1 MNKQELFEFSKRWLA
16 AWTGNKPVELAQF
29 YSDDAV
35 YSDPAH
41 RDGLHGKKAIT
52 SYFTNL
58 LEVYHDWTW
67 EPVEVF
73 PTEGGMALK
82 WKCSIPVEG
91 EVIRETG
98 LDIVMLRGDRITRN
112 EVYFDRTKLV
122 AAVQVKKRRHGLIH

>member
-1 MNKQELFEFSKRWLA
+1 MNKQEMFEFSKKWLA
-16 AWTGNKPVELAQF
+16 AWTGNKPAELSEF
-29 YSDDAV
+29 YADDAV

-41 RDGLHGKKAIT
+41 RDGLHGKKAIL

-67 EPVEVF
+67 EPIEVF

-82 WKCSIPVEG
+82 WMCAIPVGG

-98 LDIVMLRGDRITRN
+98 LDIVMLKDGKITRN

-122 AAVQVKKRRHGLIH
+122 AAVQAKKRRHGLIH